1 MTDIITRAAPSLGEF
16 PLLGRAVPEFPD
28 TAGRLREVIVEHY
41 RLIYEVFPDRVEIIS
56 VMHGRRNLNG

>member
-1 MTDIITRAAPSLGEF
+1 MTDIITRAA
-16 PLLGRAVPEFPD
+16 A
-28 TAGRLREVIVEHY
+28 RLREVIVEHY